1 MVREPLTE
9 PLPVG
14 LKRTEIAQLFFGRT
28 DPPHA
33 LVWVKAR
40 SDRDSRDAEGGLTG
54 VAERYGLAGA
64 GAADGM
70 FAEAQARRLDR
81 GDCSR
86 SRWNG
91 SGFIDTRR
99 SLPVEKPPPFRR
111 R

>member
-70 FAEAQARRLDR
+70 FAEA
-81 GDCSR
+81 
-86 SRWNG
+86 
-91 SGFIDTRR
+91 
-99 SLPVEKPPPFRR
+99 
-111 R
+111 